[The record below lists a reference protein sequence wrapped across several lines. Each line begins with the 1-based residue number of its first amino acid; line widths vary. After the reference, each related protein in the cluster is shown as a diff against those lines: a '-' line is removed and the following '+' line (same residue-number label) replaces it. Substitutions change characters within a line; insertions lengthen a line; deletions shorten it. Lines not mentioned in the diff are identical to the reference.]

1 MKDVAVVAYCRTG
14 IAKAQRGALNQ
25 THGIPMMAHV
35 LRNAVKRAG
44 IEATEVEDV
53 VVGCGLPEGATGHN
67 VARNAALEAG
77 FGDAVPG
84 MTVNRYCG
92 SGLSAASIVANRI
105 AAGEA
110 AIAIAGGVESISLVQ
125 FSLNL
130 NGFFY
135 PPLQQRMPAVWWT
148 MNQTADFVAKKYG
161 ITREAQ
167 DAYVV
172 KSQQRVAT
180 AAAAG
185 KFAEEI
191 VPFTTTMKVTDKV
204 TKASHEQEVTLARD
218 EGPRPDTTLAGLAK
232 LPPVFPGGTTT
243 AGNASQL
250 SDGAGAVV
258 MMDAELA
265 ARRGLPILGLFRG
278 MQLAAVAPDEM
289 SIAIA
294 PAIRKLVKHHGLPM
308 ADIVQG
314 APRGLRGD
322 HALQPS
328 AARDA
333 VGDYEREWRRGG
345 PRPSVRHVRD
355 PLPRLDAARARTPR
369 SPSRYRG
376 RVHGRRYGDCG
387 LPRAPLRRRN
397 HRHSFGQRDEL
408 DGIPGHVRKGA
419 VLPPFLRS
427 FDALLGA
434 RYEVPPD
441 VALAQGLT
449 SQEHHP

>member
-1 MKDVAVVAYCRTG
+1 MKEVAVVAYCRTG

-25 THGIPMMAHV
+25 THGIPLTAHV

-44 IEATEVEDV
+44 IEAGEVEDV

-84 MTVNRYCG
+84 MTINRYCG

-110 AIAIAGGVESISLVQ
+110 AIAVAAGVESISLVQ
-125 FSLNL
+125 FHLNF

-161 ITREAQ
+161 IPREAQ

-172 KSQQRVAT
+172 RSQQRVA
-180 AAAAG
+180 AAITAG

-191 VPFTTTMKVTDKV
+191 VPLTTTMKVTDKE
-204 TKASHEQEVTLARD
+204 TKETHEREVTLDRD
-218 EGPRPDTTLAGLAK
+218 EGPRPDTTLEALAR
-232 LPPVFPGGTTT
+232 LPPVYPGGTTT

-258 MMDAELA
+258 MMDADLA

-278 MQLAAVAPDEM
+278 MQLAAVPPEEM

-294 PAIRKLVKHHGLPM
+294 PAIHKLMKHHGLAMPDVDLWELHE
-308 ADIVQG
+308 AYAVTTLYNQAQLGTPWELTNVNGG
-314 APRGLRGD
+314 AVPLGHPYGMSGIRYLGSTLLEL
-322 HALQPS
+322 A
-328 AARDA
+328 
-333 VGDYEREWRRGG
+333 RRGG
-345 PRPSVRHVRD
+345 RRAVVGVCTAGGMATAAYLERP
-355 PLPRLDAARARTPR
+355 
-369 SPSRYRG
+369 
-376 RVHGRRYGDCG
+376 
-387 LPRAPLRRRN
+387 
-397 HRHSFGQRDEL
+397 
-408 DGIPGHVRKGA
+408 
-419 VLPPFLRS
+419 
-427 FDALLGA
+427 
-434 RYEVPPD
+434 
-441 VALAQGLT
+441 
-449 SQEHHP
+449 